1 MVKITYKGETRDIP
15 KRYIP
20 DTLSPSERKKQIK
33 SIFEGKKRPEIKHKT
48 RRSSWAV
55 KFEKKYKTTIMDDKF
70 ITKNIITKKGMEE
83 ILDKGRSAYYNSG
96 SRPNVNAEQWA
107 RGRLA
112 SVILNGP
119 SRKIDKKIWDKYKKI

>member
-33 SIFEGKKRPEIKHKT
+33 SIFENKKRPEVSTKT

-70 ITKNIITKKGMEE
+70 IIKNIITKKGMEE
-83 ILDKGRSAYYNSG
+83 ILDKGRGAYFSSG
-96 SRPNVNAEQWA
+96 SRPNVNKEQWA

-112 SVILNGP
+112 SVILGGGA
-119 SRKIDKKIWDKYKKI
+119 RRIDKKIWDKYKK

>member
-33 SIFEGKKRPEIKHKT
+33 SIFENKKRPEVSTKT

-70 ITKNIITKKGMEE
+70 IIKNIITKKGMEE
-83 ILDKGRSAYYNSG
+83 ILDKGRGAYFSSG
-96 SRPNVNAEQWA
+96 SRPNVNKEQWA

-112 SVILNGP
+112 TVILGGGT
-119 SRKIDKKIWDKYKKI
+119 RRIDKKIWDKYKK

>member
-33 SIFEGKKRPEIKHKT
+33 SIFENKKRPEVSTKT

-55 KFEKKYKTTIMDDKF
+55 KFEKIYKTTIMDDKF
-70 ITKNIITKKGMEE
+70 IIKNIITKKGMEE
-83 ILDKGRSAYYNSG
+83 ILDKGRGAYFSSG
-96 SRPNVNAEQWA
+96 SRPNVNKEQWA

-112 SVILNGP
+112 SVILGGGA
-119 SRKIDKKIWDKYKKI
+119 RRIDKKIWDKYKK

>member
-33 SIFEGKKRPEIKHKT
+33 SIFENKKRPEVSTKT

-70 ITKNIITKKGMEE
+70 IIKNIITKK
-83 ILDKGRSAYYNSG
+83 
-96 SRPNVNAEQWA
+96 VW
-107 RGRLA
+107 
-112 SVILNGP
+112 
-119 SRKIDKKIWDKYKKI
+119 KKYWIKVVERIFPVVLVLM